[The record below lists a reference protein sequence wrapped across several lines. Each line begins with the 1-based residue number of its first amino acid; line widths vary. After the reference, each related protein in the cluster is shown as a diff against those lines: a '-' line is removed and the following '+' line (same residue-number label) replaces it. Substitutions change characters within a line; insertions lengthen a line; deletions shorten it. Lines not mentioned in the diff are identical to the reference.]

1 MIRDRDALYGRRF
14 SRLCGRGSL
23 RLLALCKQRQ
33 HQNRCKQDFHNL
45 IRISYTVATLPGIE
59 KFFMRSHLAPRP
71 SRPTCAINKVIMAD
85 KSIQRTGPF
94 SGPWAFPWTGAFP
107 LDGYRRALR
116 FIVPYWPRLVFV
128 LLAGIAA
135 TGFGLL
141 QPYISKL
148 LIDDALLKHNLRMLL
163 MVSGLMFGVTV
174 LGFVLNIF
182 SSYQYVRVSAS
193 VLFDMRLA
201 LYQHLQTLSPRF
213 WASRK
218 LGDVVSR
225 INNDIAEVQRVSADS
240 LLSVLSN
247 VVFLIGSAAIMIA
260 LSPRLFLVSVA
271 AVPASVWALQHYQHR
286 LASRVRAVRERSSDI
301 GSFLLETLLGI
312 RLVVSARAESREV
325 ERFRA
330 RNQSFLDAL
339 MRMQLTAFLSGA
351 VPGTILTLSTAA
363 IFLYGGKLVIDGAL
377 TTGSLVAI
385 DGLPSPPAIARAE
398 PDEPVQQSGFRRRL
412 SFASLGA
419 VRHARRDCRTGLA
432 RSRSVNVRGEI
443 EFDRVSF
450 GYGGDA
456 VLENLSFRVA
466 PGTICA
472 ILGPSGAG
480 KSTLADLLVR
490 FYDPDAGAIRI
501 DGRDLRDL
509 PLADLRHAG
518 HAGGSSALS
527 VSCQRAREHRLRPA
541 GGERRRD
548 RERCPGRVHPRTDPG
563 FARWLRHDHRR
574 TRPDAFGGRAPTH
587 RAGPGFAGRSESL
600 NPRRTD
606 LGAG

>member
-1 MIRDRDALYGRRF
+1 MMSDQITAQPSIPLDR
-14 SRLCGRGSL
+14 
-23 RLLALCKQRQ
+23 
-33 HQNRCKQDFHNL
+33 
-45 IRISYTVATLPGIE
+45 GI
-59 KFFMRSHLAPRP
+59 
-71 SRPTCAINKVIMAD
+71 
-85 KSIQRTGPF
+85 
-94 SGPWAFPWTGAFP
+94 P

-116 FIVPYWPRLVFV
+116 FIVPYWPRLLFV

-148 LIDDALLKHNLRMLL
+148 LIDDALLKRNLRMLFV
-163 MVSGLMFGVTV
+163 VSGLMLGVTV
-174 LGFVLNIF
+174 LGFVLNML

-193 VLFDMRLA
+193 ILFDMRLA
-201 LYQHLQTLSPRF
+201 LYRHLQTLSPRF
-213 WASRK
+213 WARRK

-260 LSPRLFLVSVA
+260 MSPRLFLVSVA
-271 AVPASVWALQHYQHR
+271 AVPAGVWALQHYQHR
-286 LASRVRAVRERSSDI
+286 LAARVRDVRERSSDI

-312 RLVVSARAESREV
+312 RLVVSARAEGREV

-339 MRMQLTAFLSGA
+339 MRMQLVSFLSGA

-363 IFLYGGKLVIDGAL
+363 IFLYGGKLVIDRQLTIGAL
-377 TTGSLVAI
+377 VAVMSYHLRLLSPVQNLMSLYSNLVSGGVSLSRVWELF
-385 DGLPSPPAIARAE
+385 DTRAE
-398 PDEPVQQSGFRRRL
+398 IVDRPDAKP
-412 SFASLGA
+412 LGK
-419 VRHARRDCRTGLA
+419 
-432 RSRSVNVRGEI
+432 VRGEI

-450 GYGGDA
+450 GYGGEN
-456 VLENLSFRVA
+456 VLDDLSFRVA

-472 ILGPSGAG
+472 ILGPSGVG

-509 PLADLRHAG
+509 RLADVRHAMMLVDQAPYLF
-518 HAGGSSALS
+518 HAS
-527 VSCQRAREHRLRPA
+527 VRENIA
-541 GGERRRD
+541 Y
-548 RERCPGRVHPRTDPG
+548 
-563 FARWLRHDHRR
+563 A
-574 TRPDAFGGRAPTH
+574 RPDATDDEIAGAARAASIHERILALADGYGTIIAERGQTLSAGERQRIALARALLADPKVLILDEPTSALDEANERAIAETLVRVAQGRTAILITH
-587 RAGPGFAGRSESL
+587 RATLARIAHQTILLDPAKATALEAMAR
-600 NPRRTD
+600 D
-606 LGAG
+606 

>member
-1 MIRDRDALYGRRF
+1 MPDQRILLDR
-14 SRLCGRGSL
+14 
-23 RLLALCKQRQ
+23 
-33 HQNRCKQDFHNL
+33 
-45 IRISYTVATLPGIE
+45 GI
-59 KFFMRSHLAPRP
+59 
-71 SRPTCAINKVIMAD
+71 
-85 KSIQRTGPF
+85 
-94 SGPWAFPWTGAFP
+94 P

-148 LIDDALLKHNLRMLL
+148 LIDDALLKRNLRMLL
-163 MVSGLMFGVTV
+163 MVSGLMFGVTA
-174 LGFVLNIF
+174 LGFVLNIL
-182 SSYQYVRVSAS
+182 SSYQYVRVSAA
-193 VLFDMRLA
+193 VLFDMRVA
-201 LYQHLQTLSPRF
+201 LYRHLQTLSPRF
-213 WASRK
+213 WARTK

-286 LASRVRAVRERSSDI
+286 LAARVRAVRERSSDI
-301 GSFLLETLLGI
+301 GSFLLETLLGV

-339 MRMQLTAFLSGA
+339 MRMQLTSFLSGA

-363 IFLYGGKLVIDGAL
+363 IFLYGGKLVIDGSL
-377 TTGSLVAI
+377 KLGSLVAVMAYH
-385 DGLPSPPAIARAE
+385 LRLLSPVQNLMSLYSNLVTGGVSLSRVWELFDTRAE
-398 PDEPVQQSGFRRRL
+398 IVDRPGARP
-412 SFASLGA
+412 LG
-419 VRHARRDCRTGLA
+419 
-432 RSRSVNVRGEI
+432 NVRGEI

-450 GYGGDA
+450 SYGGSI
-456 VLENLSFRVA
+456 VLEDLSFRVA

-490 FYDPDAGAIRI
+490 FYDPDAGAILI

-509 PLADLRHAG
+509 PLADVRHAVLLVDQAPYLF
-518 HAGGSSALS
+518 HASVRENIAYARPEATDDEIVRAAQGASVHERILALPDGYETIIAERGQTLSAGERQRIALARALLANPKVLVLDEPTSALDEANE
-527 VSCQRAREHRLRPA
+527 RAIAETLVRVAE
-541 GGERRRD
+541 
-548 RERCPGRVHPRTDPG
+548 GRTAIL
-563 FARWLRHDHRR
+563 F
-574 TRPDAFGGRAPTH
+574 TH
-587 RAGPGFAGRSESL
+587 RASL
-600 NPRRTD
+600 ARIAHQTIFLDPAKTPALQAIAQD
-606 LGAG
+606 

>member
-1 MIRDRDALYGRRF
+1 MGAIIAAL
-14 SRLCGRGSL
+14 
-23 RLLALCKQRQ
+23 A
-33 HQNRCKQDFHNL
+33 H
-45 IRISYTVATLPGIE
+45 
-59 KFFMRSHLAPRP
+59 
-71 SRPTCAINKVIMAD
+71 PTCAINKGTVLREV
-85 KSIQRTGPF
+85 KIQRGI
-94 SGPWAFPWTGAFP
+94 P

-135 TGFGLL
+135 TGFSLL

-163 MVSGLMFGVTV
+163 IVSGLMLGITV
-174 LGFVLNIF
+174 LGFVLNIL
-182 SSYQYVRVSAS
+182 SSYQYVRISAS

-201 LYQHLQTLSPRF
+201 LYRHLQTLSPRF
-213 WASRK
+213 WARTK

-247 VVFLIGSAAIMIA
+247 VVFLIGSAAIMVA

-271 AVPASVWALQHYQHR
+271 AVPAGIWALQHYQHR
-286 LASRVRAVRERSSDI
+286 LAARVRAVRERSSDI

-312 RLVVSARAESREV
+312 RLIVSSRAESREV

-339 MRMQLTAFLSGA
+339 MSMQLTSFLSGA

-363 IFLYGGKLVIDGAL
+363 IFLYGGKLVIDGSL
-377 TTGSLVAI
+377 KLGSLVAI
-385 DGLPSPPAIARAE
+385 MAYHLRLLSPVQNLMGLYSNLVTGGVSLSRVWELFDTRAE
-398 PDEPVQQSGFRRRL
+398 IVDRPAAQPL
-412 SFASLGA
+412 
-419 VRHARRDCRTGLA
+419 
-432 RSRSVNVRGEI
+432 VNVRGEI

-450 GYGGDA
+450 GYGGDT
-456 VLENLSFRVA
+456 VLDDLSFRVA

-501 DGRDLRDL
+501 DGRDVRDL
-509 PLADLRHAG
+509 PLADLRHAVLLVDQAPYLF
-518 HAGGSSALS
+518 HASVRENIAYVRPEASDDEIVSAAQAASIHERILALPDGYNTIVAERGQTLSAGERQRIALARALLANPKVLILDEPTSALDEANE
-527 VSCQRAREHRLRPA
+527 RAIAETLVRVAE
-541 GGERRRD
+541 
-548 RERCPGRVHPRTDPG
+548 GRT
-563 FARWLRHDHRR
+563 AILI
-574 TRPDAFGGRAPTH
+574 TH
-587 RAGPGFAGRSESL
+587 RASL
-600 NPRRTD
+600 ARIAHQTIFLDPAKSAS
-606 LGAG
+606 LEAIASK

>member
-1 MIRDRDALYGRRF
+1 MPD
-14 SRLCGRGSL
+14 
-23 RLLALCKQRQ
+23 
-33 HQNRCKQDFHNL
+33 
-45 IRISYTVATLPGIE
+45 
-59 KFFMRSHLAPRP
+59 
-71 SRPTCAINKVIMAD
+71 
-85 KSIQRTGPF
+85 QRTL
-94 SGPWAFPWTGAFP
+94 

-148 LIDDALLKHNLRMLL
+148 LIDDALLKRNLRMLL
-163 MVSGLMFGVTV
+163 IVSGLMFGVTV

-201 LYQHLQTLSPRF
+201 LYRHLQTLSPRF

-240 LLSVLSN
+240 LMSVLSN

-286 LASRVRAVRERSSDI
+286 LATRVRAVRERSSDI

-312 RLVVSARAESREV
+312 RLIVSSRAESREV
-325 ERFRA
+325 ERFRD

-351 VPGTILTLSTAA
+351 VPGTVLTLSTAA
-363 IFLYGGKLVIDGAL
+363 IFLYGGKLVIDGAI

-385 DGLPSPPAIARAE
+385 MAYHMRLLSPVQNLMSLYSNLVSGGVSLSRVWELFETRAE
-398 PDEPVQQSGFRRRL
+398 IADRPGARP
-412 SFASLGA
+412 LGK
-419 VRHARRDCRTGLA
+419 
-432 RSRSVNVRGEI
+432 VRGEI

-456 VLENLSFRVA
+456 VLEDLSFRVE
-466 PGTICA
+466 PGAICA
-472 ILGPSGAG
+472 ILGASGVG

-490 FYDPDAGAIRI
+490 FYDPDSGAIRI

-509 PLADLRHAG
+509 SLNDLRHAVLLVDQAPYLFHSSVRENIAYSRPEASDDEIVAAARAASVHERILALPEG
-518 HAGGSSALS
+518 YGTIVAERGQTLSAGERQRIALARALLADPKILILDEPTSALDEANE
-527 VSCQRAREHRLRPA
+527 RAIAETLVRVAE
-541 GGERRRD
+541 
-548 RERCPGRVHPRTDPG
+548 GRT
-563 FARWLRHDHRR
+563 AILI
-574 TRPDAFGGRAPTH
+574 TH
-587 RAGPGFAGRSESL
+587 RASLARIAHQTIVLDPAKARSLETIAG
-600 NPRRTD
+600 D
-606 LGAG
+606 

>member
-1 MIRDRDALYGRRF
+1 MPD
-14 SRLCGRGSL
+14 
-23 RLLALCKQRQ
+23 Q
-33 HQNRCKQDFHNL
+33 
-45 IRISYTVATLPGIE
+45 GI
-59 KFFMRSHLAPRP
+59 
-71 SRPTCAINKVIMAD
+71 
-85 KSIQRTGPF
+85 
-94 SGPWAFPWTGAFP
+94 P
-107 LDGYRRALR
+107 LDDYRRALR
-116 FIVPYWPRLVFV
+116 FIVPYWPRLVLV
-128 LLAGIAA
+128 LLAGLAA
-135 TGFGLL
+135 SGFGLL

-148 LIDDALLKHNLRMLL
+148 LIDDALLKRNMSMLL
-163 MVSGLMFGVTV
+163 IVSGLMFSVTV

-201 LYQHLQTLSPRF
+201 LYRHLQTLSPRF
-213 WASRK
+213 WARTK

-247 VVFLIGSAAIMIA
+247 VVFLIGSAGIMIA

-271 AVPASVWALQHYQHR
+271 AVPASVWALQHYRHR
-286 LASRVRAVRERSSDI
+286 LAVRVRTVRERSSDI

-325 ERFRA
+325 ERFRV

-339 MRMQLTAFLSGA
+339 MRMQLTSFLSGA

-377 TTGSLVAI
+377 TTGSLVA
-385 DGLPSPPAIARAE
+385 LMSYHLRLLSPVQNLMTLYSNLVSGGVSLSRVWELFDTRAE
-398 PDEPVQQSGFRRRL
+398 VIDQP
-412 SFASLGA
+412 GA
-419 VRHARRDCRTGLA
+419 KPF
-432 RSRSVNVRGEI
+432 SNFRGEI

-450 GYGGDA
+450 GYGVDA
-456 VLENLSFRVA
+456 VLENVSFRVA

-501 DGRDLRDL
+501 DGQDLRNL
-509 PLADLRHAG
+509 PLADLRRAVVLVDQAPYLFHASVRENIAYARPEATG
-518 HAGGSSALS
+518 DEIANAAEAACIHERIISLPDGYDTVIAERGQTLSAGERQRIALARALLANPKVLVLDEPTSALDEANE
-527 VSCQRAREHRLRPA
+527 RAIADMLVHAAE
-541 GGERRRD
+541 
-548 RERCPGRVHPRTDPG
+548 GRT
-563 FARWLRHDHRR
+563 AILI
-574 TRPDAFGGRAPTH
+574 TH
-587 RAGPGFAGRSESL
+587 RPSL
-600 NPRRTD
+600 ARIAHQTIFLDPAKAKVLQAVARD
-606 LGAG
+606 

>member
-1 MIRDRDALYGRRF
+1 MRDQKALF
-14 SRLCGRGSL
+14 
-23 RLLALCKQRQ
+23 
-33 HQNRCKQDFHNL
+33 
-45 IRISYTVATLPGIE
+45 
-59 KFFMRSHLAPRP
+59 
-71 SRPTCAINKVIMAD
+71 
-85 KSIQRTGPF
+85 
-94 SGPWAFPWTGAFP
+94 
-107 LDGYRRALR
+107 DGYRRALR

-135 TGFGLL
+135 TAFGLL
-141 QPYISKL
+141 QPYLSKL
-148 LIDDALLKHNLRMLL
+148 LIDDALAKRNLSMLL
-163 MVSGLMFGVTV
+163 IVSGLMFGVTV

-201 LYQHLQTLSPRF
+201 LYRHLQTLSPRF

-271 AVPASVWALQHYQHR
+271 AVPAGVWALQHYQHR
-286 LASRVRAVRERSSDI
+286 LAARVRTVRERSSDI

-339 MRMQLTAFLSGA
+339 MSMQLTGFLSGA

-385 DGLPSPPAIARAE
+385 MSYHLRLLSPVQNLMSLYSNLVSGGVSLSRVWELFETRAE
-398 PDEPVQQSGFRRRL
+398 IVDQP
-412 SFASLGA
+412 GA
-419 VRHARRDCRTGLA
+419 QPFHNA
-432 RSRSVNVRGEI
+432 RGEI
-443 EFDRVSF
+443 VFDRVSF

-456 VLENLSFRVA
+456 VLEDLSFRVA

-490 FYDPDAGAIRI
+490 FYDPDAGSIRI
-501 DGRDLRDL
+501 DGRDLRSL
-509 PLADLRHAG
+509 PLADLRHAILLVDQAPYLF
-518 HAGGSSALS
+518 HATVRENIAYARPEATDDEIVNAAQAASIHERILALPEGYGTLIAERGQTLSAGERQRIALARALLANPKVLVLDEPTSALDEANE
-527 VSCQRAREHRLRPA
+527 RAIAETLVRVAE
-541 GGERRRD
+541 
-548 RERCPGRVHPRTDPG
+548 GRT
-563 FARWLRHDHRR
+563 AILI
-574 TRPDAFGGRAPTH
+574 TH
-587 RAGPGFAGRSESL
+587 RASLARIAHQTIFLDQAKAPALEAIARS
-600 NPRRTD
+600 
-606 LGAG
+606 